1 MVDQIRR
8 AAVSV
13 SSNIAEG
20 YERGTKAE
28 LIQFLYVARGSCGE
42 VRSQLAIAQEV
53 SYIAKESLEK
63 HYELCI
69 ATSRQISGLIEYIKD
84 VKMKGQKFQTPQD
97 KSREA
102 FLKLLAQYSKYG
114 KPSG

>member
-28 LIQFLYVARGSCGE
+28 LIQFLYVAKGSCGE
-42 VRSQLAIAQEV
+42 VRSQLAIAKDIG
-53 SYIAKESLEK
+53 YIANESFVK
-63 HYELCI
+63 HYELCLD
-69 ATSRQISGLIEYIKD
+69 TSRQINGLIEYMKD
-84 VKMKGQKFQTPQD
+84 VKMKGQKFQTTQD

-102 FLKLLAQYSKYG
+102 FLKLLAQYNKYRR
-114 KPSG
+114 PSS